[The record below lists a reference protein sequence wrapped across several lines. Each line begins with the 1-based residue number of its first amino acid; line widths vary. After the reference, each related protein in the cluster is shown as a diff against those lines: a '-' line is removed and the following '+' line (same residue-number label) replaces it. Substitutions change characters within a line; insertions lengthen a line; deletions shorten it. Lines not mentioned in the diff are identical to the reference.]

1 MMRAIGFTRLGV
13 NWKDLSRCTRCRHCE
28 SSELWPVARWR
39 HRCNHIQRRWAT
51 NRKALRKIH
60 RKVRTYSG
68 YQSSSDNSR
77 QSAIQGIIH
86 AVGHRNP
93 SLKLWKEGIKV
104 SRPIKGK
111 PTRDWTKAFNCPKC
125 EDGRLRMKI
134 KEDAL
139 VCEKCGY
146 RREAEPKTNW
156 VVDG

>member
-1 MMRAIGFTRLGV
+1 LESIGRICPGA
-13 NWKDLSRCTRCRHCE
+13 
-28 SSELWPVARWR
+28 PVAAII
-39 HRCNHIQRRWAT
+39 NPENSGLSYGGGIAAIIS
-51 NRKALRKIH
+51 NEGGPKIEEH
-60 RKVRTYSG
+60 CAKYIEKVRTYYG

-86 AVGHRNP
+86 AVGPRNP

-111 PTRDWTKAFNCPKC
+111 PTRDWTKVFNCPKC

-146 RREAEPKTNW
+146 RKPFK
-156 VVDG
+156 VDYSKIPRVIDG